1 MVAIFIGFLLIIYSA
16 NKKMLLSNIELLVH
30 QRELNEQLEQFNQ
43 RLSIAS
49 VTDALT
55 NLANRR
61 YFQERLIADWIR
73 AKRAKLSISLIMIDI
88 DYFKTINDHYGHLY
102 GDDCLKEI
110 AKAISKATQRRTDLA
125 ARYGGDELIVILYN
139 SSLRDTENFA
149 KIYKNQFEV

>member
-73 AKRAKLSISLIMIDI
+73 AKRAKLLS
-88 DYFKTINDHYGHLY
+88 H
-102 GDDCLKEI
+102 
-110 AKAISKATQRRTDLA
+110 
-125 ARYGGDELIVILYN
+125 
-139 SSLRDTENFA
+139 
-149 KIYKNQFEV
+149 